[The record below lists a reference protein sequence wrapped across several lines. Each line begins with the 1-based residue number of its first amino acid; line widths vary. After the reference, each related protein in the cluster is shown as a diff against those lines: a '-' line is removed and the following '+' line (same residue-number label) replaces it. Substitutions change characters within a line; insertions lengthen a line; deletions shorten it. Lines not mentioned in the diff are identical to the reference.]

1 MSNGKHRAR
10 RLNEMVSEVQR
21 YLAKT
26 REAPEAAQVRQA
38 LALLQDARQTA
49 LADTK
54 DGDEA

>member
-10 RLNEMVSEVQR
+10 WLSEMVSEGQR
-21 YLAKT
+21 YLAKA